1 MRRVLLLVAAALWLG
16 AGVNS
21 AALAAET
28 QGQVMHN
35 QLYLVAPDG
44 SRQLAPD
51 GRYPTRKGKPIVV
64 KNGKILGG
72 HPDSPRVGLLLPAV
86 QKFRSQQKKPENP
99 GTLRGFNPQPE
110 PPAKAAPHQ

>member
-1 MRRVLLLVAAALWLG
+1 MRRFLLLTACVLWLG

-44 SRQLAPD
+44 SRRLAPD
-51 GRYPTRKGKPIVV
+51 GRYATRKGKPIVV
-64 KNGKILGG
+64 KNGKIVGG
-72 HPDSPRVGLLLPAV
+72 HPDGAHIGLLLPAV
-86 QKFRSQQKKPENP
+86 QKFRSQHQGPENP

-110 PPAKAAPHQ
+110 PPAQAAPQQ

>member
-1 MRRVLLLVAAALWLG
+1 MRYLLVIAACVLWLG
-16 AGVNS
+16 AGINS
-21 AALAAET
+21 VALAAET

-35 QLYLVAPDG
+35 QLYLIAPDG
-44 SRQLAPD
+44 SRRLAPD

-72 HPDSPRVGLLLPAV
+72 HPDTARVGLLLPAV
-86 QKFRSQQKKPENP
+86 QKFRSQQKRPENP

-110 PPAKAAPHQ
+110 PPAKVGH